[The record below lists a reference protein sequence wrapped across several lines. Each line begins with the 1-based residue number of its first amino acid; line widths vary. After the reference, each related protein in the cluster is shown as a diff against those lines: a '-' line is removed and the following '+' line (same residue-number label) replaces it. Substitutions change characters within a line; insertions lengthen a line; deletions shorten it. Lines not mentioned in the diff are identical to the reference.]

1 MDTAVKKAEIALELN
16 LCKYKVK
23 SYFKRVA
30 LTKPKE
36 VLLFLHSRPLGLI
49 KRSKKFFKMDNL
61 FLLVIILAN
70 ILFSMKGFNDV
81 SFFRKYQFHMGS
93 IKAGEHIRMISS
105 GFLHVDITHLAF
117 NMLTLY
123 FFAPVV
129 AGYLGNFSFVLVY
142 FVSLIFGSLLTV
154 LFHKDDYS
162 YQAVG
167 ASGAVT
173 GVLYSAILLQP
184 DMMLGLFFI
193 LPIPAY
199 VFGIAYLL
207 YSIYGMK
214 AKNDNIG
221 HTAHFGGA
229 IGGYAFTLFKEPV
242 LFEQH
247 TLMVILLA
255 IPIVILF
262 VMAKTGKL

>member
-1 MDTAVKKAEIALELN
+1 MNAILIGIIVANVLM
-16 LCKYKVK
+16 
-23 SYFKRVA
+23 SY
-30 LTKPKE
+30 
-36 VLLFLHSRPLGLI
+36 
-49 KRSKKFFKMDNL
+49 
-61 FLLVIILAN
+61 
-70 ILFSMKGFNDV
+70 KGFNDL
-81 SFFRKYQFHMGS
+81 SFFRKYEFHVGS
-93 IKAGEHIRMISS
+93 IRAGEQIRMFSS
-105 GFLHVDITHLAF
+105 GFLHADFPHLIF

-129 AGYLGNFSFVLVY
+129 IEYLGDFSFALIYVG
-142 FVSLIFGSLLTV
+142 SLIFGSLLTM
-154 LFHKDDYS
+154 LLHKNDYS
-162 YQAVG
+162 YRAVG

-184 DMMLGLFFI
+184 DMMLGIFFVI
-193 LPIPAY
+193 PIPAY
-199 VFGIAYLL
+199 LFGILYLM

-229 IGGYAFTLFKEPV
+229 IGGYMITLIKDPQ
-242 LFEQH
+242 LFIDH

-262 VMAKTGKL
+262 VMEKMGKL